1 MSDVRTACVRTGL
14 IFFALVSA
22 ALGLYILVSP
32 EGFFSWSWVN
42 LGMDYNPHLMLDY
55 GAMNL
60 AAAIPPGAAAV
71 VMSPAFTRTAL
82 ASYATWSTAHF
93 LIHVHFRSHA
103 VAHASAAEADLLL
116 GVLGIGVV
124 VPIALLLLT
133 FGRPALPGRRRES
146 GRQDL
151 RVR

>member
-1 MSDVRTACVRTGL
+1 MSDAKAAWVRAGL

-22 ALGLYILVSP
+22 VLGLTILISP

-42 LGMDYNPHLMLDY
+42 MGMDYNPHLMLDY

-60 AAAIPPGAAAV
+60 AAAIPLGGAAV

-82 ASYATWSTAHF
+82 ASYAVWSTAHF
-93 LIHVHFRSHA
+93 LIHVHLRSHA
-103 VAHASAAEADLLL
+103 VAHASAAEANLLL

-133 FGRPALPGRRRES
+133 FGRPALPARRRE
-146 GRQDL
+146 GRGDG
-151 RVR
+151 